1 MKPLHNHTAG
11 SISRSAARQHGL
23 SLVEILVGLA
33 IALFLLG
40 GLFSLFQATNQTF
53 RAQDQLASLQDN
65 ERLAMTLLTNA
76 VQSAGFFP
84 IPDAAGNIVAATSAL
99 GATTTAPIFAAGQGL
114 TATHSATAPGDS
126 LTARYIGDGAT
137 TNCVGGTTASG
148 TQAVGQFSVN
158 AQNELTCALNG
169 GSPQPLVKGVSN
181 LQALFGVAT
190 TNAGS
195 ADEYFTANN
204 VANWGN
210 VVSVRITLTFVNPLA
225 GQPGQPAT
233 IDFTRVIPVMNK
245 L

>member
-1 MKPLHNHTAG
+1 MKSLRNHSAG
-11 SISRSAARQHGL
+11 RRFASAARQRGL

-40 GLFSLFQATNQTF
+40 GLFALFQATNQTF

-65 ERLAMTLLTNA
+65 ERLAMTLLTTA
-76 VQSAGFFP
+76 IQSAGYFP

-114 TATHSATAPGDS
+114 TATHSAAAPGDTLS
-126 LTARYIGDGAT
+126 TRYIGDGTT

-148 TQAVGQFSVN
+148 IQAVGQFAVN
-158 AQNELTCALNG
+158 SSDELTCTLDS
-169 GSPQPLVKGVSN
+169 GSAQPLVSGVTN

-190 TNAGS
+190 TTAGS
-195 ADEYFTANN
+195 ADEYVTANN
-204 VANWGN
+204 VTNWSD

-233 IDFTRVIPVMNK
+233 IDFTRIIPVMNK